1 MNDSRRLRELLQ
13 AHAEQAVPEEL
24 DLWPAVRARLR
35 AGRTPSRWRGALTL
49 AAAMLAVAL
58 GGALLLAP
66 MLNGAPG
73 PYAAGF
79 QAATP
84 TPPGQPSPS
93 PTATP
98 VEPPGEGP
106 SPIVLRRDAGYTLP
120 FQAQA
125 GEWLRLRVEVVQ
137 AGEAAPDLVV
147 SLEGIGD
154 DDDVNLLSFNPA
166 RVSEVAVDFSPAR
179 AGRLLLALRLAGE
192 ETAGEDAVQVFVSLE
207 QPPTVSLPP
216 TVVAPVLPTPTPVGA
231 TEVAPWPATPAAGEG
246 EAVPLTPTPVIG
258 WATEVSP
265 WLTPGPGALMPT
277 SIIVTATPIGP
288 LTIAPWP
295 ATPTSIPG
303 PGEGVALP
311 PGTVAVSVAPQAM
324 PPGLAEG
331 DRVDVILSLLFVE
344 VDETFQAPVPSP
356 VTAPPPD
363 ASAVTA
369 SPPSEHP
376 PRIIQQYVVR
386 DALVV
391 QVGPSSAV
399 TLAVSPQDAA
409 MLTWAADAR
418 QVIILVPAGSTEG
431 LGRAYFPQ

>member
-49 AAAMLAVAL
+49 AAAMLAVLL

-73 PYAAGF
+73 QYAAGF

-84 TPPGQPSPS
+84 TPSAPPPPS
-93 PTATP
+93 PTALP
-98 VEPPGEGP
+98 AGPPGEGP
-106 SPIVLRRDAGYTLP
+106 SPVVLRRGADYTLP

-125 GEWLRLRVEVVQ
+125 GEWLRLRVEVAG
-137 AGEAAPDLVV
+137 AGEAAPDIVV
-147 SLEGIGD
+147 RLEGIGD
-154 DDDVNLLSFNPA
+154 DVDVDLLSFNPA

-179 AGRLLLALRLAGE
+179 GGRALLALRLAGE

-207 QPPTVSLPP
+207 HPPTVSLPP
-216 TVVAPVLPTPTPVGA
+216 TVAPLLPTPTPVPA
-231 TEVAPWPATPAAGEG
+231 TEVAPWPATPATPAAGEG
-246 EAVPLTPTPVIG
+246 EAAPFVVPLTSTPLG
-258 WATEVSP
+258 WMTEVSP

-277 SIIVTATPIGP
+277 PIVVTVTATPIGP
-288 LTIAPWP
+288 LTVVPWP
-295 ATPTSIPG
+295 PTPTPIPG
-303 PGEGVALP
+303 SGLALP
-311 PGTVAVSVAPQAM
+311 PGTVAVSLAPQAI

-344 VDETFQAPVPSP
+344 VDGTFQAPVPSQA
-356 VTAPPPD
+356 TALPSHAPTLIPPPLEGPP
-363 ASAVTA
+363 ASGAWQ
-369 SPPSEHP
+369 SFQ
-376 PRIIQQYVVR
+376 RVVQ

-391 QVGPSSAV
+391 RIGPTPTI
-399 TLAVSPQDAA
+399 TLAVSPEDATV
-409 MLTWAADAR
+409 LTWAADAR
-418 QVIILVPAGSTEG
+418 LPVILVPAGS
-431 LGRAYFPQ
+431 A